1 MSLNRPQIQISGNLT
16 DDPRHHFTH
25 TGMLAVEFTVAVN
38 PRYRDQRGEWQ
49 EEPAQ
54 FWRVKCWGSS
64 GENLMSTLRKGAHVT
79 VVGSLRAYT
88 WTDKE
93 TGAERR
99 GYEIIPDDVAVSLRF
114 QTGRFGRVM
123 GSGSPQPPAQ
133 PEPGA
138 AGVRPQ
144 APSPAQPPAPAGAHS
159 EPAPSERGTAPAEA
173 AQPEPEPAQP
183 PAPATAEPEPAP
195 SEGGVPPA
203 EAGKRRLSRDRSP
216 LPEAQPEP
224 EGAQSTAEPEPE
236 KTQPEPAPKKTRT
249 SAKKRA
255 SSKKTQKAEE

>member
-16 DDPRHHFTH
+16 DDPRHHFTR

-123 GSGSPQPPAQ
+123 GSGSPQSPAQ

-138 AGVRPQ
+138 SGVRPQ
-144 APSPAQPPAPAGAHS
+144 APSPAQPPAPAGAHP
-159 EPAPSERGTAPAEA
+159 EPAPSERGTVPAEA

-183 PAPATAEPEPAP
+183 PVSATAEPEP
-195 SEGGVPPA
+195 E
-203 EAGKRRLSRDRSP
+203 KT
-216 LPEAQPEP
+216 QPEP
-224 EGAQSTAEPEPE
+224 EGAQSTAEPE